1 MHLVAILDLEQER
14 IIREAKDSVATPPNK
29 IDAIIFTDFS
39 GLPGYDYPVTYFRL
53 IPNLHGQSTFEST

>member
-1 MHLVAILDLEQER
+1 MDLVDILDLEQER

-39 GLPGYDYPVTYFRL
+39 GLPGYDYPVL
-53 IPNLHGQSTFEST
+53 PSHP